1 MRALSGY
8 RFICESRFLI
18 FQTRDGNLPFMAINH
33 GMVTE
38 KV

>member
-1 MRALSGY
+1 MKGSADY

-18 FQTRDGNLPFMAINH
+18 FQTCDGNLPFMAIKH
-33 GMVTE
+33 GMVTK